1 MQLIALDD
9 FIKLIEEICNV
20 YPEQGRGLTNRIGNN
35 TASNSNSGNG
45 SMVNVNIGNVENTT
59 IANGWEV
66 FLRFLWDKISSAS
79 TDSMIYIHLFLPFL
93 SMLTAMAR
101 DSEVAVYVCN
111 LLAANYSIANEEL
124 RDDHLA
130 TWSNIF
136 GALRDYYEGFR
147 TNMVPAMEAIR
158 TCPQASSWI
167 CNIIQNEL
175 ASIFCD

>member
-1 MQLIALDD
+1 
-9 FIKLIEEICNV
+9 
-20 YPEQGRGLTNRIGNN
+20 
-35 TASNSNSGNG
+35 
-45 SMVNVNIGNVENTT
+45 
-59 IANGWEV
+59 
-66 FLRFLWDKISSAS
+66 
-79 TDSMIYIHLFLPFL
+79 
-93 SMLTAMAR
+93 MLTAMAR

-158 TCPQASSWI
+158 TCPQRAVGYAISYRTNLRVFFAIDTSHYM
-167 CNIIQNEL
+167 
-175 ASIFCD
+175 A